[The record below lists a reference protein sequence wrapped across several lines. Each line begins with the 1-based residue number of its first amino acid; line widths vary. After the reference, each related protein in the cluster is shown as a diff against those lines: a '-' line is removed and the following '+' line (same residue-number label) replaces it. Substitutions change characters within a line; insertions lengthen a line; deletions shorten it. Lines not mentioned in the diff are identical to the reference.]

1 MARLLAPFMTHY
13 EFLIVTHNL
22 VLTRKVRDACEI
34 LHVINARG
42 REKTRC
48 VKSEGILRVIAISHD

>member
-34 LHVINARG
+34 LHAINVWERK
-42 REKTRC
+42 REMQM
-48 VKSEGILRVIAISHD
+48 L